1 MKKTLKC
8 EFEKTKGRQWARSG
22 IGKTANSSLVELAR
36 SKLKPRL

>member
-1 MKKTLKC
+1 MIKTLKC
-8 EFEKTKGRQWARSG
+8 EFKTKGRQWAISG